1 MKKLELLANIC
12 VYLTLALLIAAIITG
27 YTLFAWAT
35 VILGVIGLILLISLE
50 HLTTQNKHQ
59 QL

>member
-50 HLTTQNKHQ
+50 HLTTQNKH
-59 QL
+59 